1 MKLKKVLAAVLAGVM
16 VIGSSPITGESP
28 QTKAA
33 TVTLPDM
40 VTNSGSAQPS
50 KGIEL
55 TEEGISMTF
64 TAKMTTAFAWDSPQ
78 FAVYSAEDDT
88 AKTND
93 QLDPGNAAGTAAYFR
108 GRCDNYAFDA
118 TGNRWEMD
126 SKPLANGNSFV
137 FAGAFTRDG
146 NEATSQF
153 TIEAYLLDGSAV
165 ISMGNET
172 FRSVSRVEIDSTKKN
187 YLTLIANYCDITDIR
202 YNTGAYGGK
211 KLADVASG
219 AKSDKVEML
228 NGGTTVLSY
237 ISTTDAEADKNWF
250 TPILNVYNGDKTD
263 PIAKIRS
270 DCYDNVNGETYRET
284 SYGGE
289 WGTWLTRNKQGTG
302 CFAIAKI
309 EDDKLIVTVGD
320 NTFGS
325 TSTFPSTIVDVSKP
339 IYLELLGNSC
349 ALSDI
354 NVSDMSTL
362 VLDKT
367 EVEVNKGATAE
378 VTVAEGTLPADATIS
393 GAVSSDDK
401 IASVEVQGGKVIV
414 TGVAAGKAKITVTGS
429 NGREAEVAV
438 SVNVPLTSIAFESES
453 AELVNKKVKDTDN
466 IQYGSASLSKII
478 FTPADTTDDKLI
490 TYTSSA
496 PSIVKVDEKGMVTAV
511 AEEGTADITA
521 RVGEKTAVCKVTVK
535 TELVDSIVL
544 AESVSIS
551 PTEKTIKVDETVQ
564 LEATVLPENVSNNTC
579 TWTSSDPD
587 IAEVDA
593 SGLVT
598 GKTEGKVTITA
609 TTNDTAKKTAT
620 CEIIVSKE
628 ADVPAATITLNKTAL
643 DLEVDGTADLEATIT
658 PESAADKE
666 LTWTSSDETVAKVE
680 NGKVTALKEGTAKI
694 TVALTDNSEIKA
706 ECTVT
711 VKAKTPGGNGSG
723 DNDNTTAVTGISL
736 SKKTV
741 ELEIGKTDQL
751 TATITPSTATNKEV
765 EWRSDDA
772 GIATV
777 DSTGK
782 VTAVK
787 AGKTKIHAT
796 SKADSKFSAECEVTV
811 KAASGNPGNAV
822 DQKASITL
830 NVSNV
835 TLYTGRVRNSIV
847 VKPTIQGASQAVTW
861 TSSNKKTAT
870 VTNGTIKAVKKGTA
884 TITAAANGVSATVK
898 VTVKDPSVK
907 VKKGKKAVSKVTVKR
922 KKSVK
927 LTVSV
932 SPAKSGMSLAK
943 ISAKNKKIAKV
954 TLKGGKLTI
963 KGKKKGSFSIKV
975 KSGKA
980 TKSLKIKV
988 K

>member
-1 MKLKKVLAAVLAGVM
+1 MKLKKVLAAVLAGIL
-16 VIGSSPITGESP
+16 VIGSSPIVGGSTRI
-28 QTKAA
+28 KAA

-40 VTNSGSAQPS
+40 VTNSAAAQPS

-64 TAKMTTAFAWDSPQ
+64 TAKMTTTFAWDSPQ

-88 AKTND
+88 AKTDVQVN
-93 QLDPGNAAGTAAYFR
+93 PAEAEGTAAYFR

-118 TGNRWEMD
+118 TGNRWETD
-126 SKPLANGNSFV
+126 GKPLANGNSFV
-137 FAGAFTRDG
+137 FAGAFTRG
-146 NEATSQF
+146 EGEATSHF

-165 ISMGNET
+165 ITMENET
-172 FRSVSRVEIDSTKKN
+172 FKSVSRVAVDSAKKN
-187 YLTLIANYCDITDIR
+187 YLTLIANYCDITDIQ
-202 YNTGAYGGK
+202 YTTGAYSYK
-211 KLADVASG
+211 KLDNVASG
-219 AKSDKVEML
+219 AESDKVEML

-237 ISTTDAEADKNWF
+237 TSTTDAEASVNWL
-250 TPILNVYNGDKTD
+250 TPIVYVYNGDKTD

-270 DCYDNVNGETYRET
+270 DCYDDVNGETYRET
-284 SYGGE
+284 SFGGE

-339 IYLELLGNSC
+339 IYLELHGNGC

-354 NVSDMSTL
+354 NVSDISTL

-414 TGVAAGKAKITVTGS
+414 TGVAGGNAKITVTGS

-478 FTPADTTDDKLI
+478 FTPADTTDDKSI

-496 PSIVKVDEKGMVTAV
+496 PNVVKVDEKGMITAV

-521 RVGEKTAVCKVTVK
+521 KVGDKTAICKVTVK

-564 LEATVLPENVSNNTC
+564 LKATVLPENVSNGTC
-579 TWTSSDPD
+579 TWTSSDPK

-609 TTNDTAKKTAT
+609 TTNDTAQKTAT
-620 CEIIVSKE
+620 CEITVSNE
-628 ADVPAATITLNKTAL
+628 VDVPTTIIALNKTAL
-643 DLEVDGTADLEATIT
+643 DLEVDETADLEATIT
-658 PESAADKE
+658 PETVADKG

-680 NGKVTALKEGTAKI
+680 NGKVTA
-694 TVALTDNSEIKA
+694 
-706 ECTVT
+706 
-711 VKAKTPGGNGSG
+711 
-723 DNDNTTAVTGISL
+723 
-736 SKKTV
+736 
-741 ELEIGKTDQL
+741 
-751 TATITPSTATNKEV
+751 
-765 EWRSDDA
+765 
-772 GIATV
+772 
-777 DSTGK
+777 
-782 VTAVK
+782 VK
-787 AGKTKIHAT
+787 AG
-796 SKADSKFSAECEVTV
+796 
-811 KAASGNPGNAV
+811 
-822 DQKASITL
+822 
-830 NVSNV
+830 
-835 TLYTGRVRNSIV
+835 NSTV
-847 VKPTIQGASQAVTW
+847 VKPTVQGASKAVTW
-861 TSSNKKTAT
+861 TSSNKEDRNCNKWHHQSCEKRSSYHH
-870 VTNGTIKAVKKGTA
+870 GYGKWCICYSKG
-884 TITAAANGVSATVK
+884 NS
-898 VTVKDPSVK
+898 
-907 VKKGKKAVSKVTVKR
+907 
-922 KKSVK
+922 
-927 LTVSV
+927 
-932 SPAKSGMSLAK
+932 
-943 ISAKNKKIAKV
+943 
-954 TLKGGKLTI
+954 
-963 KGKKKGSFSIKV
+963 
-975 KSGKA
+975 
-980 TKSLKIKV
+980 
-988 K
+988 

>member
-1 MKLKKVLAAVLAGVM
+1 MKLKKVLAAVLAGIL
-16 VIGSSPITGESP
+16 VIGSSPIVGGSTRI
-28 QTKAA
+28 KAA

-40 VTNSGSAQPS
+40 VTNSAAAQPS

-64 TAKMTTAFAWDSPQ
+64 TAKMTTTFAWDSPQ

-88 AKTND
+88 AKTDVQVN
-93 QLDPGNAAGTAAYFR
+93 PAEAEGTAAYFR

-118 TGNRWEMD
+118 TGNRWETD
-126 SKPLANGNSFV
+126 GKPLANGNSFV
-137 FAGAFTRDG
+137 FAGAFTRG
-146 NEATSQF
+146 EGEATSHF

-165 ISMGNET
+165 ITMENET
-172 FRSVSRVEIDSTKKN
+172 FKSVSRVAVDSAKKN
-187 YLTLIANYCDITDIR
+187 YLTLIANYCDITDIQ
-202 YNTGAYGGK
+202 YTTGAYSYK
-211 KLADVASG
+211 KLDNVASG
-219 AKSDKVEML
+219 AESDKVEML

-237 ISTTDAEADKNWF
+237 TSTTDAEASVNWL
-250 TPILNVYNGDKTD
+250 TPIVYVYNGDKTD

-270 DCYDNVNGETYRET
+270 DCYDDVNGETYRET
-284 SYGGE
+284 SFGGE

-339 IYLELLGNSC
+339 IYLELHGNGC

-354 NVSDMSTL
+354 NVSDISTL

-414 TGVAAGKAKITVTGS
+414 TGVAGGNAQITVTGS

-478 FTPADTTDDKLI
+478 FTPADTTDDKSI

-496 PSIVKVDEKGMVTAV
+496 PNVVKVDEKGMITAV

-521 RVGEKTAVCKVTVK
+521 TVGDKTAICKVTVK

-564 LEATVLPENVSNNTC
+564 LKATVLPENVSNGTC
-579 TWTSSDPD
+579 TWTSSDPK

-609 TTNDTAKKTAT
+609 TTNDTAQKTAT
-620 CEIIVSKE
+620 CEITVSKE
-628 ADVPAATITLNKTAL
+628 ADVPTTTIALNKTAL
-643 DLEVDGTADLEATIT
+643 DLEVDETADLEATIT
-658 PESAADKE
+658 PETAADKG

-680 NGKVTALKEGTAKI
+680 NGKVTALKEGTTKI
-694 TVALTDNSEIKA
+694 TVTLADDSEIKA

-711 VKAKTPGGNGSG
+711 VKAKTSSG

-736 SKKTV
+736 NKKTL
-741 ELEIGKTDQL
+741 ELEIGKADQL

-765 EWRSDDA
+765 EWKSDDA
-772 GIATV
+772 TIATV
-777 DSTGK
+777 DATGK

-811 KAASGNPGNAV
+811 KEASGNQNQNTV
-822 DQKASITL
+822 EQKASITL
-830 NVSNV
+830 SASNV
-835 TLYTGRVRNSIV
+835 TLYTGKVGNSTV
-847 VKPTIQGASQAVTW
+847 VKPTVQGASKAVTW
-861 TSSNKKTAT
+861 TSSNKKIAT
-870 VTNGTIKAVKKGTA
+870 VTNGTIKAVKKGA
-884 TITAAANGVSATVK
+884 VTITATANGVSATVK
-898 VTVKDPSVK
+898 VIVKDPSIK

-927 LTVSV
+927 LTVTV
-932 SPAKSGMSLAK
+932 SPAKSGLSLAK
-943 ISAKNKKIAKV
+943 ISTKNKKIAKV

-980 TKSLKIKV
+980 TKTLKV
-988 K
+988 KVK